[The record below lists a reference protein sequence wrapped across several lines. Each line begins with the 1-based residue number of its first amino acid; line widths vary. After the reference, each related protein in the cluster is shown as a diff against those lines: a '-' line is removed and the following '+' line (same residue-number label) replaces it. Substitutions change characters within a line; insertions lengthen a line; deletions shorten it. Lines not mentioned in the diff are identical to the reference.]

1 MINAPIKIKLRNKSK
16 LLFIEFEGNE
26 IFELSF
32 EFLRV
37 HSPSAEVRGHDPSQA
52 VLQLNKHDV
61 LIKDIEPIGHYAIRL
76 IFDDGHDS
84 GLYTWKYLY
93 ELGQDHD
100 ALWQAYLDQLLASGY
115 NRPKV
120 TDD

>member
-1 MINAPIKIKLRNKSK
+1 MINVPLEIKLRKESK
-16 LLFIEFEGNE
+16 LLSIGYADNV

-37 HSPSAEVRGHDPSQA
+37 HSPSAEVKGHSPDQA

-61 LIKDIEPIGHYAIRL
+61 IIKAIEPIGHYAIRL

-84 GLYTWKYLY
+84 GLYTWKYLH
-93 ELGQDHD
+93 ELGQNHD
-100 ALWQAYLDQLLASGY
+100 KLWQTYLDQLHASGY
-115 NRPKV
+115 NRP
-120 TDD
+120 

>member
-16 LLFIEFEGNE
+16 LLSIEFEDNE

>member
-1 MINAPIKIKLRNKSK
+1 MTNAPLEIKLRKKSK
-16 LLFIEFEGNE
+16 LLSIEYADNE

-37 HSPSAEVRGHDPSQA
+37 HSPSAEVKGHGPAQA
-52 VLQLNKHDV
+52 VLQLNKHNV
-61 LIKDIEPIGHYAIRL
+61 MIKAIEPIGHYAIRL

-93 ELGQDHD
+93 ELGRDHGV
-100 ALWQAYLDQLLASGY
+100 LWQAYLDQLLASGY

>member
-1 MINAPIKIKLRNKSK
+1 MITSPIEIKLRNKSR
-16 LLFIEFEGNE
+16 LLSIEFKDNE

-37 HSPSAEVRGHDPSQA
+37 HSPSAEVKGHSPSQA

-61 LIKDIEPIGHYAIRL
+61 MIKDIEPIGHYAIRL

-84 GLYTWKYLY
+84 GLFTWDYLR
-93 ELGQDHD
+93 ELGRDHGV
-100 ALWQAYLDQLLASGY
+100 LWQAYLDQLLASGY
-115 NRPKV
+115 NRSKNKK
-120 TDD
+120 D

>member
-1 MINAPIKIKLRNKSK
+1 MTNAPLEIKLRKKSK
-16 LLFIEFEGNE
+16 LLSIEYADNE

-37 HSPSAEVRGHDPSQA
+37 HSPSAEVKGHGPAQA
-52 VLQLNKHDV
+52 VLQLNKHNV
-61 LIKDIEPIGHYAIRL
+61 MIEAIEPIGHYAIRL

-84 GLYTWKYLY
+84 GLYTWKYLH

-100 ALWQAYLDQLLASGY
+100 KLWQAYLDQLQASGH
-115 NRPKV
+115 NHPQT

>member
-1 MINAPIKIKLRNKSK
+1 MITSPIEIKLRNKSR
-16 LLFIEFEGNE
+16 LLSIEFKDNE
-26 IFELSF
+26 VFELSF

-37 HSPSAEVRGHDPSQA
+37 HSPSAEVKGHSPNQA

-61 LIKDIEPIGHYAIRL
+61 MIKDIEPIGHYAIRL

-93 ELGQDHD
+93 ELGRDHGV
-100 ALWQAYLDQLLASGY
+100 LWQAYLDQLLASGY

>member
-1 MINAPIKIKLRNKSK
+1 MTNAPLEIKLRKKSK
-16 LLFIEFEGNE
+16 LLSIEYADNE

-37 HSPSAEVRGHDPSQA
+37 HSPSAEVKGHGPAQA
-52 VLQLNKHDV
+52 VLQLNKHNV
-61 LIKDIEPIGHYAIRL
+61 MIEAIEPIGHYAIRL

-84 GLYTWKYLY
+84 GLYTWKYLHK
-93 ELGQDHD
+93 LGQDHD
-100 ALWQAYLDQLLASGY
+100 KLWQAYLDQLQASGY
-115 NRPKV
+115 NHPQA